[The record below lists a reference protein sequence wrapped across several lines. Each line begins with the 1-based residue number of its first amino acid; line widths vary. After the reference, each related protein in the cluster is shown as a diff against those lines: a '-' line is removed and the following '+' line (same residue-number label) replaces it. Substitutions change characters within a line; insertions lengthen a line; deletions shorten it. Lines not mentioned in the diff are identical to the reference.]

1 MLCMNGSVDV
11 WWMEQ
16 LTKSLLRTFWWGGES
31 LSERK
36 KIALY
41 GCGAPMEVERL
52 EKVAGMEWNGVE

>member
-1 MLCMNGSVDV
+1 MVDV

>member
-1 MLCMNGSVDV
+1 MNGSVDV

-41 GCGAPMEVERL
+41 GCEVERL